1 MRHNTNTPAAA
12 AQINNLIALVQN
24 APNEEARAI
33 AIGQLWDLCGDKI
46 VGIAA
51 KQSYIMDSDF
61 GFHGYNIAE
70 RRASVMGE
78 SFEVFRNTLLEY
90 DFTLGVPLMA
100 HAANKVKWQLQT
112 DKRENAK
119 KDDRKVRTAYTQEHR
134 SYKKKTSE
142 NDEHHSAS
150 SEDLAYID
158 RHHPMVSRM
167 LEDFESDIYRKDSIE
182 VIKRSLLG
190 KPKLHRY
197 FDTLVD
203 ICYDGLDPTDA
214 EAARRMEC
222 TRATTNNYRKQLLQH
237 LIDYDLVEDCR
248 MALAA

>member
-1 MRHNTNTPAAA
+1 MRNNNTPAAA
-12 AQINNLIALVQN
+12 TQINNLIALAQS
-24 APNEEARAI
+24 APNEETRAN
-33 AIGQLWDLCGDKI
+33 AIGQMWEQYGDKI

-51 KQSYIMDSDF
+51 KQSYTMDSDF
-61 GFHGYNIAE
+61 GYHGYSIAE

-78 SFEVFRNTLLEY
+78 SYEVFRNAALEF
-90 DFTLGVPLMA
+90 DNTLGVPFMA
-100 HAANKVKWQLQT
+100 HATNKVKWQLQT

-119 KDDRKVRTAYTQEHR
+119 KDDREVRTAYTQEHR